1 MLRTCTRAACAI
13 LILLLSNP
21 ILLAQGFGQG
31 GPAFSL
37 IPEGYTE
44 LASLDDQYTAA
55 KVLPAHRGS
64 QKGLGVFFTG
74 TDDLHYYA
82 HAQAAPSPEFE
93 LRVSAQSQDAEF
105 DKAALPQWTQF
116 HDPFQE
122 KDIDVYVGDFAVFI
136 PMKSPDVDKII
147 TAQVTISGLTCT
159 SSTCLPPFSQDL
171 SLEFNPATAS
181 WTTLPDTEASAP
193 QASAPS
199 ASPGQPVSAPSAPQG
214 YGMGVYL
221 LLAVLAGLSINIM
234 PCVLP
239 IIPIILMRLMEQSK
253 QSSGK
258 RLAQGAAFCGGI
270 ILFFAGFALVATL
283 IKVTTGAVIDLNSLF
298 RYPAVAI
305 TLFLAIVMFA
315 LVMLDIVPLMLP
327 GAIANRQSSGTG
339 LGASLG
345 TGFFAAVLS
354 IPCSGA
360 LLGLVLVWAQT
371 QPRIVSNTAI
381 CLMGVGMALPYA
393 VIMAIP
399 SLLNRVPKPGT
410 WMEIFKKSC
419 GFLLFFIAIKLS
431 LAALPKDRLIN
442 VLLYGVIFS
451 FCVWMWGQWV
461 NFSTPSRKKL
471 AVRSLALGLALIS
484 GYWFLPAYELP
495 DDLYIDWQ
503 AYDASVVDDASGR
516 QHAVILKFTADWCT
530 NCKVVERNV
539 YQSRDIVHLIR
550 KKNVLAI
557 EADTTTNKSPAT
569 KDFKSVYG
577 EAGNV
582 PVTIV
587 LLPDQEPHK
596 LRGIFKKTALA
607 TLLDALPDQE

>member
-1 MLRTCTRAACAI
+1 MIRTRMLAACAV
-13 LILLLSNP
+13 LLLPNP
-21 ILLAQGFGQG
+21 ILLAQGFTDS

-37 IPEGYTE
+37 VPEGYTE
-44 LASLDDQYTAA
+44 LASLDEQYTAA
-55 KVLPAHRGS
+55 KVLPAQRGL

-93 LRVSAQSQDAEF
+93 LRVQAQAQDVVF
-105 DKAALPQWTQF
+105 DKPVLPQWTQF
-116 HDPFQE
+116 HDPSQE
-122 KDIDVYVGDFAVFI
+122 KDIDVYVGDFTVFI
-136 PMKSPDVDKII
+136 PMKNPDVNETLSVK
-147 TAQVTISGLTCT
+147 VKISGLTCT

-171 SLEFNPATAS
+171 SLTFNPQNAS
-181 WTTLPDTEASAP
+181 WTALPVTEAAAP
-193 QASAPS
+193 QASSPS
-199 ASPGQPVSAPSAPQG
+199 TNPEQSVPAASSTQA
-214 YGMGVYL
+214 YGIGIYL
-221 LLAVLAGLSINIM
+221 LLAILAGLSINIM

-239 IIPIILMRLMEQSK
+239 IIPIILMRLIEQSK
-253 QSSGK
+253 QSPGK
-258 RLAQGAAFCGGI
+258 RLGQGIAFCGGI

-283 IKVTTGAVIDLNSLF
+283 INVTTGAVLDLNSLF

-305 TLFLAIVMFA
+305 ILFLAIVLFA
-315 LVMLDIVPLMLP
+315 LVMLDIIPLMLP
-327 GAIANRQSSGTG
+327 SAVANRQSSGTG

-360 LLGLVLVWAQT
+360 LLGFVLVWAQT
-371 QPRIVSNTAI
+371 QPRLVSNTAI

-419 GFLLFFIAIKLS
+419 GFLLFFVAVKLS

-461 NFSTPSRKKL
+461 NFSTPSRRKL
-471 AVRSLALGLALIS
+471 GVRGLALGIALVS
-484 GYWFLPAYELP
+484 GYWLLPAHELP
-495 DDLYIDWQ
+495 EELRIDWQ
-503 AYDASVVDDASGR
+503 AYEASVVEDAQAR
-516 QHAVILKFTADWCT
+516 DQAVILKFTADWCT
-530 NCKVVERNV
+530 NCKAVERNV
-539 YQSRDIVHLIR
+539 YQRQDIVDLIH
-550 KKNVLAI
+550 KKNILAI
-557 EADTTTNKSPAT
+557 KADTTTNKSPAT
-569 KDFKSVYG
+569 GDFKSLYG
-577 EAGNV
+577 EAGNL

-587 LLPDQEPHK
+587 LIPDQKPHK
-596 LRGIFKKTALA
+596 LRGIFNKATLA
-607 TLLDALPDQE
+607 TLLAALPDQE